1 MLYRRVT
8 IHSSFILYYYYY
20 ITTIINIIVYCYYI
34 YIYSYIYNN
43 SVLLLYLYLQ
53 LYSLLLEATTITA
66 VTMPTQSPLPCAAIN
81 AHGAYERWLEEAAV
95 EQYDVAFLDAHTL
108 YFAFWPSAS
117 RCCCFW
123 HFYGTI
129 TRTIRT
135 KSFYNFFQKV
145 QL

>member
-1 MLYRRVT
+1 M
-8 IHSSFILYYYYY
+8 
-20 ITTIINIIVYCYYI
+20 YCYYI
-34 YIYSYIYNN
+34 YIYSYIAFFL
-43 SVLLLYLYLQ
+43 VVVF
-53 LYSLLLEATTITA
+53 EATTITA

-117 RCCCFW
+117 RYCCFW

-135 KSFYNFFQKV
+135 KSFIIFFPESPTLKTWLVMGKV
-145 QL
+145 